1 MDSREDDPAMRHQ
14 AIRTTAL
21 MLGVLLVAAVPTH
34 AGTITFGDL
43 VRTVGASGQLRP
55 ASEARLRLGAQT
67 GSVQAQSG
75 STQSGNTSSTPDQ
88 QAAGSQQ
95 TAPSGA
101 TSISTPASS
110 DPTLSQSGGKVETVD
125 LGDVTGTVCDCGE
138 IPPVEIPKAGGFP
151 WWTLAGIPLI
161 CVSGVCFGGDD
172 TPETPPN
179 TPPTGTPFDV
189 PPQVP
194 EPMSL
199 LLFGSGL
206 LAVGAGARRRRSRR
220 LEAETLSATTEDV

>member
-1 MDSREDDPAMRHQ
+1 
-14 AIRTTAL
+14 
-21 MLGVLLVAAVPTH
+21 MLGVLLVAAVPAR

-43 VRTVGASGQLRP
+43 VRTVGANGQLRP
-55 ASEARLRLGAQT
+55 ASEVRLRLGAQA
-67 GSVQAQSG
+67 GSTAAQSG
-75 STQSGNTSSTPDQ
+75 STQSGTTSSTPDQ
-88 QAAGSQQ
+88 QQTPGGSAN
-95 TAPSGA
+95 APA
-101 TSISTPASS
+101 PASS

-138 IPPVEIPKAGGFP
+138 IPPVEIPKAAAGFP

-161 CVSGVCFGGDD
+161 CVSGICTGSEEPPIDN
-172 TPETPPN
+172 PPPTPP
-179 TPPTGTPFDV
+179 

-206 LAVGAGARRRRSRR
+206 LAVGAGARRRHGRRR
-220 LEAETLSATTEDV
+220 LETETLSATTEEV

>member
-1 MDSREDDPAMRHQ
+1 MRHQ

-21 MLGVLLVAAVPTH
+21 MLGVLLITAVPAH
-34 AGTITFGDL
+34 AGTITLGDL
-43 VRTVGASGQLRP
+43 ERTVGANGQLRP
-55 ASEARLRLGAQT
+55 ASEVRLRLGAQA
-67 GSVQAQSG
+67 GSTAAQSG
-75 STQSGNTSSTPDQ
+75 TTSTSTATPDQ
-88 QAAGSQQ
+88 QQ
-95 TAPSGA
+95 APSGSGSA
-101 TSISTPASS
+101 NVSAPASS

-138 IPPVEIPKAGGFP
+138 IPPVEIPKRAAGFP

-161 CVSGVCFGGDD
+161 CVSGICTGD
-172 TPETPPN
+172 ETPPPDN
-179 TPPTGTPFDV
+179 PPPPPP

-206 LAVGAGARRRRSRR
+206 LAVGAGARRRHGRRR
-220 LEAETLSATTEDV
+220 LETETLSATTEEV

>member
-1 MDSREDDPAMRHQ
+1 MRHQ

-21 MLGVLLVAAVPTH
+21 MLAVLLLAAVPAQ
-34 AGTITFGDL
+34 AGTITLGDL
-43 VRTVGASGQLRP
+43 VRTVGAGGQLRP
-55 ASEARLRLGAQT
+55 ASEVRLRLGAQA
-67 GSVQAQSG
+67 GSTAAQGG
-75 STQSGNTSSTPDQ
+75 STQSGTTSSNPDQ
-88 QAAGSQQ
+88 QQQSPGGS
-95 TAPSGA
+95 ANVSA
-101 TSISTPASS
+101 PASS

-138 IPPVEIPKAGGFP
+138 IPPVDIPKAVGGFP

-161 CVSGVCFGGDD
+161 CVSGICTGSEEQPPID
-172 TPETPPN
+172 TPTPP
-179 TPPTGTPFDV
+179 P

-206 LAVGAGARRRRSRR
+206 LAVGAGARRRHGRRR
-220 LEAETLSATTEDV
+220 LETETLSATTEEV

>member
-1 MDSREDDPAMRHQ
+1 MRHQ

-21 MLGVLLVAAVPTH
+21 MLGVLLVAAVPAQ

-43 VRTVGASGQLRP
+43 VRTVGANGQLRP
-55 ASEARLRLGAQT
+55 ASEVRLRLGARA
-67 GSVQAQSG
+67 GSDAAQSG
-75 STQSGNTSSTPDQ
+75 STQSGTSSSPDQ
-88 QAAGSQQ
+88 QQAPASQQ
-95 TAPSGA
+95 TAPNGS
-101 TSISTPASS
+101 TNVSTPTSP

-138 IPPVEIPKAGGFP
+138 IPPVPDEIRPGGFP

-161 CVSGVCFGGDD
+161 CVSGICTGDEN
-172 TPETPPN
+172 PPPNNPPPTPP
-179 TPPTGTPFDV
+179 

-206 LAVGAGARRRRSRR
+206 LAVGAGARRRYGRRR
-220 LEAETLSATTEDV
+220 LEAEIMSATTEEV

>member
-1 MDSREDDPAMRHQ
+1 MRHQ

-21 MLGVLLVAAVPTH
+21 MLGVLLVAAVPAH

-43 VRTVGASGQLRP
+43 VRTVGANGQLRP
-55 ASEARLRLGAQT
+55 ASEVRLRLGAQA
-67 GSVQAQSG
+67 GSTAAQSG
-75 STQSGNTSSTPDQ
+75 STQSGTTNSSSAPEQQ
-88 QAAGSQQ
+88 QAPGGS
-95 TAPSGA
+95 TTVSA
-101 TSISTPASS
+101 PASS

-138 IPPVEIPKAGGFP
+138 IPPVEIPKAVGGFP
-151 WWTLAGIPLI
+151 WWTLAGIPLVCISGI
-161 CVSGVCFGGDD
+161 CTGSEDE
-172 TPETPPN
+172 PPPNNPPPTPP
-179 TPPTGTPFDV
+179 

-206 LAVGAGARRRRSRR
+206 LAVGAGARRRHGRRR
-220 LEAETLSATTEDV
+220 LEAEILSTTTEEV

>member
-1 MDSREDDPAMRHQ
+1 
-14 AIRTTAL
+14 
-21 MLGVLLVAAVPTH
+21 MLGVLLVAAVPAQ

-43 VRTVGASGQLRP
+43 VRTVGANGQLRP
-55 ASEARLRLGAQT
+55 ASEVRLRVGAHA
-67 GSVQAQSG
+67 GSDAAQSG
-75 STQSGNTSSTPDQ
+75 LTQSGTSSNPDQ
-88 QAAGSQQ
+88 QQASGSQQ
-95 TAPSGA
+95 TVPNGA
-101 TSISTPASS
+101 TNVSTPASS

-138 IPPVEIPKAGGFP
+138 IPPVEIPKAVGGFP

-161 CVSGVCFGGDD
+161 CVSGICTGSEDE
-172 TPETPPN
+172 PPPNNPPPTPP
-179 TPPTGTPFDV
+179 

-206 LAVGAGARRRRSRR
+206 LAVGAGARRRHGRRR
-220 LEAETLSATTEDV
+220 LETETLSATTEEV

>member
-1 MDSREDDPAMRHQ
+1 
-14 AIRTTAL
+14 
-21 MLGVLLVAAVPTH
+21 MLGVILAGAAPAQ

-55 ASEARLRLGAQT
+55 ASEVRLRLGAQA
-67 GSVQAQSG
+67 GSAAAQSG
-75 STQSGNTSSTPDQ
+75 STQSGTTSSSEQQQAGGSQ
-88 QAAGSQQ
+88 QAAPAG
-95 TAPSGA
+95 
-101 TSISTPASS
+101 TSDVSAPASS

-138 IPPVEIPKAGGFP
+138 IPVIRDIPKGGFP

-161 CVSGVCFGGDD
+161 CVSGICTGGED
-172 TPETPPN
+172 TPPN
-179 TPPTGTPFDV
+179 NPPGPTPT

-206 LAVGAGARRRRSRR
+206 LAVGASARRRLGRRR
-220 LEAETLSATTEDV
+220 LEDEVLSATPTEEV

>member
-1 MDSREDDPAMRHQ
+1 MRHQ

-21 MLGVLLVAAVPTH
+21 MLGVLLVAAVPAQ

-43 VRTVGASGQLRP
+43 VRTVGASGQMRP
-55 ASEARLRLGAQT
+55 ASEVRLRLSAQA
-67 GSVQAQSG
+67 GSTAAQSG
-75 STQSGNTSSTPDQ
+75 STQSGTASSAPAQ
-88 QAAGSQQ
+88 QQ
-95 TAPSGA
+95 TPGGSSNVSA
-101 TSISTPASS
+101 PASS

-138 IPPVEIPKAGGFP
+138 IPPVEIPKAAAGFP

-161 CVSGVCFGGDD
+161 CVSGICTGDSD
-172 TPETPPN
+172 TPPDNPPPPTPP
-179 TPPTGTPFDV
+179 

-206 LAVGAGARRRRSRR
+206 LAVGAGARRRHGRRR
-220 LEAETLSATTEDV
+220 LEAETLSATTEEV

>member
-1 MDSREDDPAMRHQ
+1 
-14 AIRTTAL
+14 
-21 MLGVLLVAAVPTH
+21 MLGVLLVAAVPAQ

-55 ASEARLRLGAQT
+55 ASEVRLRYGAQT
-67 GSVQAQSG
+67 GSAAVQSG
-75 STQSGNTSSTPDQ
+75 STQSGTTSSSNPDQ
-88 QAAGSQQ
+88 QQTSPNGS
-95 TAPSGA
+95 TNV
-101 TSISTPASS
+101 STPASS
-110 DPTLSQSGGKVETVD
+110 DQTLSQSGGKVETVD

-138 IPPVEIPKAGGFP
+138 IPPPVIPKAAGFP

-161 CVSGVCFGGDD
+161 CVSGICTGDD
-172 TPETPPN
+172 NPV
-179 TPPTGTPFDV
+179 PPTNPPSTPT

-206 LAVGAGARRRRSRR
+206 LAVGAGARRRHGRR
-220 LEAETLSATTEDV
+220 QLEAETLSVTTEEV